1 MPEEASSTFATI
13 TYQLAMAF
21 GQGAGTMLASAGA
34 VSTAIAPFSE
44 TFSNNLAQWDD
55 WALKSIEYA
64 RALGKLSS
72 VYAAVNG
79 AAVIQ
84 TAHVNWALEQIAN
97 NTVLPL
103 GPCNCIEL
111 GERLTKR

>member
-1 MPEEASSTFATI
+1 MPEEASSTFETI

-34 VSTAIAPFSE
+34 VSTAIAPFSQA
-44 TFSNNLAQWDD
+44 FSNNVNQWDD

-72 VYAAVNG
+72 VYAAANG

-84 TAHVNWALEQIAN
+84 TAHVSWALQQIAN
-97 NTVLPL
+97 NAILPL
-103 GPCNCIEL
+103 GPCNCLEA